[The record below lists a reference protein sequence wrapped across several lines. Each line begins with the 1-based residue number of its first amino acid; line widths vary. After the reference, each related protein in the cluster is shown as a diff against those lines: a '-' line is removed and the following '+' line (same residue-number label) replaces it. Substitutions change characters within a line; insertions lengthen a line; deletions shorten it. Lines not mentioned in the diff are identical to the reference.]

1 MLRRVTFD
9 GCAQVDRRSN
19 ASCED
24 VELAGS
30 IAPVSADRGRP
41 MHLRIW
47 VYDGVL
53 ASGIAGTIDLL
64 ATANLILKRGNGRPT
79 ASPARFTWRI
89 ESLDG
94 KPVCTASGQIVNV
107 DGPITGRGGADA
119 IIVMAPFVEK
129 IETFLEQS
137 KQSKHFKPLFAAL
150 KRSHVRGAVIASYC
164 TGSFLLAEAGLLDGR
179 IATTHWANA
188 KVFEKRYP
196 LVDLRASEVLTEQD
210 RIVCGGAVTSSLK
223 LALRLVEKLAGAAV
237 ATATAKLLLIDT
249 GRVSQTPHAPLQKE
263 GHTDKVVAR
272 AQRWMENHL
281 HERFLLAELAT
292 HLAVSERTLNR
303 RFKSA
308 VGDAP
313 LRYLQTLRI
322 EMAKQLLERR
332 ADISVERVSE
342 RIGYRD
348 VSTFRQLFR
357 RSTGHTPRDYQ
368 RRFARRKFPPAKS
381 RWRQEAREAG

>member
-1 MLRRVTFD
+1 
-9 GCAQVDRRSN
+9 
-19 ASCED
+19 
-24 VELAGS
+24 
-30 IAPVSADRGRP
+30 

-47 VYDGVL
+47 VYDGIL
-53 ASGIAGTIDLL
+53 ASGVAGMIDVL

-79 ASPARFTWRI
+79 ASLARFTWRI

-94 KPVCTASGQIVNV
+94 KPVSTAPGQIVNV

-119 IIVMAPFVEK
+119 IIVVAPFVEK
-129 IETFLEQS
+129 MDTFLEQF
-137 KQSKHFKPLFAAL
+137 KHFKPLFAAL
-150 KRSHVRGAVIASYC
+150 RRSHVRGAVIASYC

-188 KVFEKRYP
+188 KAFEKRYP
-196 LVDLRASEVLTEQD
+196 LVDLRASEILTEQD
-210 RIVCGGAVTSSLK
+210 RIVCGGAVTTSLK
-223 LALRLVEKLAGAAV
+223 LALRLVEKFAGAAV

-249 GRVSQTPHAPLQKE
+249 GRVSQTPYATLPKE

-281 HERFLLAELAT
+281 HRRFLLADLAT

-322 EMAKQLLERR
+322 EMAKQLLERT
-332 ADISVERVSE
+332 ADISVEHVSE
-342 RIGYRD
+342 RLGYRD
-348 VSTFRQLFR
+348 VSTFRQLFK

-368 RRFARRKFPPAKS
+368 RRFARPKFPPVKS
-381 RWRQEAREAG
+381 RRRWEARAAG

>member
-1 MLRRVTFD
+1 
-9 GCAQVDRRSN
+9 
-19 ASCED
+19 
-24 VELAGS
+24 
-30 IAPVSADRGRP
+30 

-53 ASGIAGTIDLL
+53 ASGVAGTIDAL

-94 KPVCTASGQIVNV
+94 KPVCTASGQIVDV

-119 IIVMAPFVEK
+119 IIVSAPFVEK
-129 IETFLEQS
+129 MDIFLEQFE
-137 KQSKHFKPLFAAL
+137 HFKPLFAAL

-188 KVFEKRYP
+188 KAFQKRYP
-196 LVDLRASEVLTEQD
+196 LVDLRASEILTEQD
-210 RIVCGGAVTSSLK
+210 RIVCGGAATSSFK
-223 LALRLVEKLAGAAV
+223 LALRLVEKFAGAAV

-249 GRVSQTPHAPLQKE
+249 GRVSQTPYAILQNE
-263 GHTDKVVAR
+263 GHTDEVVAR

-281 HERFLLAELAT
+281 HERFLLADLAT
-292 HLAVSERTLNR
+292 YLAVSERTLNR

-322 EMAKQLLERR
+322 EMAKLLLERN
-332 ADISVERVSE
+332 ADISVEHVSE
-342 RIGYRD
+342 RVGYRD

-357 RSTGHTPRDYQ
+357 RATGHTPRDYQ
-368 RRFARRKFPPAKS
+368 RHLARRKFPPVKS
-381 RWRQEAREAG
+381 RLRREAREAG